1 MSIKFR
7 NLRADEIEV
16 RPTDTKG
23 GKATLLLYK
32 DARTDRRILDETV
45 GPENW
50 QCDFYEV
57 NGATFC
63 KVGIWD
69 ETKEQWIWKSDCG
82 TESNIEKEKGL
93 ASDCFKRACFRWG
106 LGVELYATPRIKIK
120 CPSDWYLEDRLTM
133 TFYVRRF
140 EATGENVDEL
150 EIVNRFGEVVYSL
163 EGKKADDEGR
173 KPVQKK
179 KAPKEEEPEEYDDR
193 DTLDILKDFCSK
205 KAEEGENKVYLK
217 DFYTYYRDK
226 IENGFEPR
234 SFPALWKKWVESPN
248 RNKK

>member
-1 MSIKFR
+1 MLKFR

-50 QCDFYEV
+50 QCYFYEV

-69 ETKEQWIWKSDCG
+69 EGKNQWIWKSDSG

-93 ASDCFKRACFRWG
+93 ASDCFKRACFKWG
-106 LGVELYATPRIKIK
+106 LGVELYATPRIKID
-120 CPSDWYLEDRLTM
+120 CPDKYYFNDRMTM
-133 TFYVRRF
+133 TFSVSRF
-140 EATGENVDEL
+140 KAE
-150 EIVNRFGEVVYSL
+150 GEVV
-163 EGKKADDEGR
+163 
-173 KPVQKK
+173 
-179 KAPKEEEPEEYDDR
+179 
-193 DTLDILKDFCSK
+193 
-205 KAEEGENKVYLK
+205 
-217 DFYTYYRDK
+217 
-226 IENGFEPR
+226 
-234 SFPALWKKWVESPN
+234 
-248 RNKK
+248 